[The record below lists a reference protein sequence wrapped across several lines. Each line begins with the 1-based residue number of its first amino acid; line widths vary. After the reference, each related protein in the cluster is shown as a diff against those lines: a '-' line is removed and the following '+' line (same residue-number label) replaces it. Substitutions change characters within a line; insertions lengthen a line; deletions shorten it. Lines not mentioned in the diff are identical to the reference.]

1 MTRNHLDALE
11 RSHDGAIPEAALA
24 AARAADAAEPAPPAA
39 PPPPQQRF
47 RSVPQLVAAMARIMV
62 ERMTGAGACSEA
74 DLQAAGFSAAEISAY
89 GNDAQVLA
97 ARLTADRTHR
107 RRR

>member
-47 RSVPQLVAAMARIMV
+47 RSVPQLI
-62 ERMTGAGACSEA
+62 AGRH
-74 DLQAAGFSAAEISAY
+74 G
-89 GNDAQVLA
+89 
-97 ARLTADRTHR
+97 R
-107 RRR
+107 RRGRALTKKTLQRGRSPGRGLLGRRDLG